1 MAALLHFVRPN
12 TSNTPEDD
20 VPELLVQFDEPLIA
34 ADGQGYEGQVWGRE
48 DDIGR
53 WIGWLE
59 FVPRDGAA
67 TICTDFETVQPN
79 RRDLEYWATGLTL
92 VYLEGALARAQY
104 ASGEPATP
112 HTAPAG
118 ASHAASAGAS
128 RAADAPPL
136 PMRPALDP
144 FNTYLQ
150 GEGILRAE
158 LGALSAD
165 RLRSIAVA
173 YGIAS
178 PESSATSSADE
189 LQEQIIAAARR
200 RLSRAESGLTRNG

>member
-1 MAALLHFVRPN
+1 MAALLHVVRP
-12 TSNTPEDD
+12 TRPMRPEDD

-34 ADGQGYEGQVWGRE
+34 ADGQRYEGQVWGRE

-59 FVPRDGAA
+59 FVPRDGGTA
-67 TICTDFETVQPN
+67 ICTDFETVQPN

-92 VYLEGALARAQY
+92 VYLEGAMARAQY

-112 HTAPAG
+112 HIAP
-118 ASHAASAGAS
+118 AGAS

-173 YGIAS
+173 YGISS

-189 LQEQIIAAARR
+189 LQEQIIVAARR
-200 RLSRAESGLTRNG
+200 RLGQAESGLTRNG